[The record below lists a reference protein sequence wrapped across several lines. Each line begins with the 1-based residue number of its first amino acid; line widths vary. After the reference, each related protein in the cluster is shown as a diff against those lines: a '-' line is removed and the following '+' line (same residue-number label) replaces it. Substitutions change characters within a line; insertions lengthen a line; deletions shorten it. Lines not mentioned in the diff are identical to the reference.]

1 MTLRWNNRRPA
12 SQPFNP
18 SSNLGRAARYHL
30 SAPNETSRMPA
41 VLAPSRPAARG
52 LDALRAPVS
61 ADLDYFRRHFRDAMR
76 SQVYLLDTVTQ
87 YLLRQKGKEIRPT
100 LVLLAARMTGG
111 VTEKSYRGAAL
122 VELLHTA
129 TLVHDDVV
137 DEAETRRGLA
147 SVNALWRNKVGVLL
161 GDYLLSRGLLL
172 ALDAGDVDLLTT
184 VSTAV
189 RRMSEGELFQIE
201 KARTLDID
209 EEAYFRIIS
218 DKTASLLAA
227 CMAIGAMS
235 AGAAPADVQRAT
247 AVGETLGLAFQIR
260 DDLFDYDAQ
269 ASAGKPVGLD
279 LQERKMT
286 LPLIAALDRAPAS
299 DRKRI
304 RVIVRKR
311 TKSRA
316 ETAAVVRFVTEHG
329 GAAYARA
336 RMEALAADAAAGLA
350 AFPPSDARDAL
361 VGLCAYVVERKR

>member
-1 MTLRWNNRRPA
+1 
-12 SQPFNP
+12 
-18 SSNLGRAARYHL
+18 
-30 SAPNETSRMPA
+30 MPTT
-41 VLAPSRPAARG
+41 LAPARLAAKPSG
-52 LDALRAPVS
+52 LAALRAPVE
-61 ADLDYFRRHFRDAMR
+61 ADLAHFRTHFRGAMR
-76 SQVYLLDTVTQ
+76 SDVRLLDAVTQ

-100 LVLLAARMTGG
+100 LVLLAAQMTGG

-147 SVNALWRNKVGVLL
+147 SVNALWKNKVGVLL

-172 ALDAGDVDLLTT
+172 ALDSGDVDLLTT

-189 RRMSEGELFQIE
+189 RRMSEGELYQIE
-201 KARTLDID
+201 KARTLDTT
-209 EEAYFRIIS
+209 EAAYFRIIA

-235 AGAAPADVQRAT
+235 AGAGAADVERAT

-260 DDLFDYDAQ
+260 DDLFDYDAE

-279 LQERKMT
+279 LQERKTT
-286 LPLIAALDRAPAS
+286 LPLIAALDRATAPE
-299 DRKRI
+299 RKRI
-304 RVIVRKR
+304 RGLVRKR

-316 ETAAVVRFVTEHG
+316 ETAEVVRFVTERG

-336 RMEALAADAAAGLA
+336 RMEALADEAAAGLA
-350 AFPPSDARDAL
+350 AFPASPARDAL
-361 VGLCAYVVERKR
+361 VGLCAYVVARER